1 MSVVKMNR
9 LCTIC
14 ARGGSKGV
22 KNKNII
28 DIAGKPII
36 AHTIIQA
43 KKSELFN
50 YIVVSSDSPE
60 IREIAMK
67 WGADFTVDRPKALAT
82 DTAAKIPAIQH
93 AVKTAENKA
102 NNDNP
107 FDIIVDLDATSPLRI
122 VSDIKNAVMEF
133 ESNRSATNLISITKA
148 HRSPY
153 FNMVEVYNGYA
164 KLIKPLSDTV
174 IRRQDTPVCYD
185 MNASIYIWRCDAL
198 FQNQCVLTDKTIT
211 YFMPEERSID
221 IDTEFDLK
229 IVRFLAASRMDMQE

>member
-1 MSVVKMNR
+1 LNR

-22 KNKNII
+22 TNKNII
-28 DIAGKPII
+28 DIAGKPLI

-43 KKSELFN
+43 KKSELFD
-50 YIVVSSDSPE
+50 YIAVSSDSSE
-60 IREIAMK
+60 IREVAMK
-67 WGADFTVDRPKALAT
+67 WGADFTITRPQELAS

-93 AVKTAENKA
+93 AVNTAEKKLNGGKSY
-102 NNDNP
+102 
-107 FDIIVDLDATSPLRI
+107 DIIVDLDATSPLRI
-122 VSDIKNAVMEF
+122 VLDIKNAVMEF
-133 ESNRSATNLISITKA
+133 ESNNEAMNLISITKA

-164 KLIKPLSDTV
+164 KLIKPLSDTI
-174 IRRQDTPVCYD
+174 IRRQDTPACYD
-185 MNASIYIWRCDAL
+185 MNASIYIWRRDTL
-198 FQNQCVLTDKTIT
+198 FQNQSVLTNKTMT

-229 IVRFLAASRMDMQE
+229 IVRFLAESRMDMQE

>member
-1 MSVVKMNR
+1 MVNR

-22 KNKNII
+22 KNKNLAN
-28 DIAGKPII
+28 IAGKPLI
-36 AHTIIQA
+36 AHTLIQA
-43 KKSELFN
+43 KASGLFD
-50 YIVVSSDSPE
+50 YLVVSSDSKI
-60 IREIAMK
+60 IRDTAMA
-67 WGADFTVDRPKALAT
+67 WGADFTIDRPEVLAT

-93 AVKTAENKA
+93 AVKIAENKI
-102 NNDNP
+102 NNEEP

-122 VSDIKNAVMEF
+122 ISDIKNAVMEF
-133 ESNRSATNLISITKA
+133 ESNHEATNLISVTKA
-148 HRSPY
+148 RRSPY
-153 FNMVEVYNGYA
+153 FNMVEVHNGYA

-174 IRRQDTPVCYD
+174 IRRQDTPACYD
-185 MNASIYIWRCDAL
+185 MNASIYIWRRDAL
-198 FQNQCVLTDKTIT
+198 FQNQRVLTDKTMT